1 MLSFLQKILDIYVI
15 YIHNKRMINQLDI
28 TKFQTVIDIGS
39 HKAELFRTFLKY
51 NIEVTKYIS
60 FEPIKELYL
69 NLFKELKDNSEFEVF
84 NLALSSVKGF
94 KKINLSPVSSTNTF
108 QEINNQKLKY
118 KLKKIFIFFNKEKSK
133 GTELVKVDLL
143 DNLDLEIKYHVDLVK
158 IDVEGH
164 ELEVFRGS
172 SFFFK
177 KYNPRYIIVEIHKK
191 DNYKNYDAE
200 KVKNFIKKLGY
211 IELKAFRGPFNLFT
225 DLIFEFKEKDK

>member
-1 MLSFLQKILDIYVI
+1 MLSNLIKILDFYII
-15 YIHNKRMINQLDI
+15 NIHNKRIINQLDI

-39 HKAELFRTFLKY
+39 HKAEFFRSLLKY

-69 NLFKELKDNSEFEVF
+69 NLFKEFKDNSEFEVF

-94 KKINLSPVSSTNTF
+94 KKINLSPISSTNTF
-108 QEINNQKLKY
+108 QEINNLKLKY
-118 KLKKIFIFFNKEKSK
+118 KLKKLLIFFIKEKNK
-133 GTELVKVDLL
+133 GKELVKVDLL
-143 DNLDLEIKYHVDLVK
+143 DNLDLEIKNHIDLVK

-164 ELEVFRGS
+164 EIEVLRGS

-177 KYNPRYIIVEIHKK
+177 KYIPRYIIVEIHKK

-200 KVKNFIKKLGY
+200 EVKNFIKKLGY
-211 IELKAFRGPFNLFT
+211 VELKAFRGPFYLFT
-225 DLIFEFKEKDK
+225 DLIFEFKEKD